1 MELKLATKRN
11 FNGNELACYI
21 EQNPD
26 TPQEK
31 WDFWATREQIGK
43 FLGYSKPRIAI
54 GKIHQ
59 RNRERLDK
67 FSTSVQLANPKKGDT
82 NLTTPSENVQT
93 ITVYSFRGLLEIC
106 RFSNQ
111 PNANKVIDILWDIAY
126 EISQTGYYAIPAVK
140 NQFDELRY
148 QNSLLRQQVDILQAQ
163 NNCLKK
169 YIEDNSSFTLLG
181 QVITPVKGVLS
192 FGEAAKLFAQN
203 GIKTGQNRLI
213 KKARE
218 KKLLA
223 KRKGRQHNQPT
234 QKAIDKGY
242 IVMVVPVGSKG
253 TPYITMKGMQFLAHE
268 LASEQFP
275 LLALLADC
283 EALNE

>member
-1 MELKLATKRN
+1 MQLKLATSRQ
-11 FNGNELACYI
+11 FNGNELACYT
-21 EQNPD
+21 EENPD

-31 WDFWATREQIGK
+31 WEFWATREQIGK
-43 FLGYSKPRIAI
+43 FLGYANPRKAI
-54 GKIHQ
+54 KDIHT

-67 FSTSVQLANPKKGDT
+67 FSKSV
-82 NLTTPSENVQT
+82 NLRKYFNGAQNEPPFRNEPVA
-93 ITVYSFRGLLEIC
+93 TVYSFRGLLEIC

-140 NQFDELRY
+140 SQLDAMRQE
-148 QNSLLRQQVDILQAQ
+148 NSLLRQQVDLLQAQ
-163 NNCLKK
+163 NKGLKK

-181 QVITPVKGVLS
+181 QCITPVKGVLS
-192 FGEAAKLFAQN
+192 VGEVAKLFAQN
-203 GIKTGQNRLI
+203 GIKIGQNRLF

-223 KRKGRQHNQPT
+223 RRKGRQHNQPT
-234 QKAIDKGY
+234 QWAIDKGY
-242 IVMVVPVGSKG
+242 CVLLVPVGLKG
-253 TPYITMKGMQFLAHE
+253 TPYLTMKGMQFLANE
-268 LASEQFP
+268 LAMEQLP
-275 LLALLADC
+275 LLKLIADC

>member
-1 MELKLATKRN
+1 MA
-11 FNGNELACYI
+11 
-21 EQNPD
+21 
-26 TPQEK
+26 
-31 WDFWATREQIGK
+31 
-43 FLGYSKPRIAI
+43 
-54 GKIHQ
+54 
-59 RNRERLDK
+59 
-67 FSTSVQLANPKKGDT
+67 
-82 NLTTPSENVQT
+82 
-93 ITVYSFRGLLEIC
+93 TVYSFRGLLEIC

-126 EISQTGYYAIPAVK
+126 EIANKGYYATPGMQI
-140 NQFDELRY
+140 QIDEMRK
-148 QNSLLRQQVDILQAQ
+148 QNDLLRGQVELLETQ
-163 NNCLKK
+163 NKALLKH
-169 YIEDNSSFTLLG
+169 IEDNYSFTLLG
-181 QVITPVKGVLS
+181 KAITPVKGVLS

-253 TPYITMKGMQFLAHE
+253 TPYLTMKGMQFFAHE

>member
-11 FNGNELACYI
+11 FNGNELACYV
-21 EQNPD
+21 EDKPD
-26 TPQEK
+26 EK
-31 WDFWATREQIGK
+31 YDFWVTREQIGR
-43 FLGYSKPRIAI
+43 FLGYSNPRKSISI
-54 GKIHQ
+54 IHQ
-59 RNRERLDK
+59 RNKERLDK
-67 FSTSVQLANPKKGDT
+67 FSSGIKLMTEAG
-82 NLTTPSENVQT
+82 ERHA
-93 ITVYSFRGLLEIC
+93 TVYSFRGLLEIC

-126 EISQTGYYAIPAVK
+126 EIANKGYYATPGMQI
-140 NQFDELRY
+140 QIDEMRK
-148 QNSLLRQQVDILQAQ
+148 QNDLLREKVTLLETQ
-163 NNCLKK
+163 NKALLKH
-169 YIEDNSSFTLLG
+169 IEDNSSFTLLG
-181 QVITPVKGVLS
+181 KAITPVKGVVS
-192 FGEAAKLFAQN
+192 VGEAAKLFAQN
-203 GIKTGQNRLI
+203 GIKIGQNRLF

-234 QKAIDKGY
+234 QWAIDKGY
-242 IVMVVPVGSKG
+242 CVLLVPVGLKG
-253 TPYITMKGMQFLAHE
+253 TPYLTMKGMQFLAHE

>member
-1 MELKLATKRN
+1 MELKLATTRN
-11 FNGNELACYI
+11 FNGNELACYT
-21 EQNPD
+21 EDN
-26 TPQEK
+26 PQEK
-31 WDFWATREQIGK
+31 YDFWATREQIGR
-43 FLGYSKPRIAI
+43 FLGYSKPGIAI

-59 RNRERLDK
+59 RNKERLDK
-67 FSTSVQLANPKKGDT
+67 FSTSVPLANPKKGYT
-82 NLTTPSENVQT
+82 NLTTPSENLQSA
-93 ITVYSFRGLLEIC
+93 TVYSFRGLLEIC

-140 NQFDELRY
+140 SQFDEMRK
-148 QNSLLRQQVDILQAQ
+148 QNDILRQQVDLLQAQ
-163 NNCLKK
+163 NKGLKK

-181 QVITPVKGVLS
+181 QSISPVKGVLS

-218 KKLLA
+218 TKMLA

-253 TPYITMKGMQFLAHE
+253 TPYLTMKGMQFFANV
-268 LASEQFP
+268 LASEQLP
-275 LLALLADC
+275 LLKLIADC

>member
-1 MELKLATKRN
+1 MELKLATTRN
-11 FNGNELACYI
+11 FNGNELACYT
-21 EQNPD
+21 EEKPD

-31 WDFWATREQIGK
+31 FEFWATREQIGK
-43 FLGYSKPRIAI
+43 FLDYADPLHGIK
-54 GKIHQ
+54 KIHQ

-67 FSTSVQLANPKKGDT
+67 FSTWVKMDHVEGGRTVKR
-82 NLTTPSENVQT
+82 NV
-93 ITVYSFRGLLEIC
+93 IVYSFRGLLEIC

-140 NQFDELRY
+140 SQFEEMRK
-148 QNSLLRQQVDILQAQ
+148 QNDFLRQQVDLLQAQ
-163 NNCLKK
+163 NKGLKK

-181 QVITPVKGVLS
+181 QSISPVKGVLS

-218 KKLLA
+218 TKMLA

-253 TPYITMKGMQFLAHE
+253 TPYLTMKGMQFFANV
-268 LASEQFP
+268 LASEQLP
-275 LLALLADC
+275 LLKLIADC

>member
-1 MELKLATKRN
+1 MELKLATTRN

-21 EQNPD
+21 EEKPD

-31 WDFWATREQIGK
+31 WEFWATREQIGR
-43 FLGYSKPRIAI
+43 FLGYENPRKAI
-54 GKIHQ
+54 GNIHD
-59 RNRERLDK
+59 RNKERLNK
-67 FSTSVQLANPKKGDT
+67 FSSAL
-82 NLTTPSENVQT
+82 NLRTEAGMRMT
-93 ITVYSFRGLLEIC
+93 TVYSFRGLLEIC

-140 NQFDELRY
+140 SQLDAMRQE
-148 QNSLLRQQVDILQAQ
+148 NSLLRQQVDLLQAQ
-163 NNCLKK
+163 NKGLKK

-181 QVITPVKGVLS
+181 QSITPAKGIFS
-192 FGEAAKLFAQN
+192 FGEGAKLFAQN
-203 GIKTGQNRLI
+203 GIKTGQNRLV

-218 KKLLA
+218 KELLA

-253 TPYITMKGMQFLAHE
+253 TPYLTMKGMQFFANE
-268 LASEQFP
+268 LAMEQLP
-275 LLALLADC
+275 LLKLIADC

>member
-1 MELKLATKRN
+1 MELKLATTRN
-11 FNGNELACYI
+11 FNGNELACYV
-21 EQNPD
+21 EDKPD

-31 WDFWATREQIGK
+31 WEFWATREQIGR
-43 FLGYSKPRIAI
+43 FLGYAEPRERIAR
-54 GKIHQ
+54 IHN
-59 RNRERLDK
+59 RNKERLDK
-67 FSTSVQLANPKKGDT
+67 FSRVVKMTTHEKKRD
-82 NLTTPSENVQT
+82 VVRDF
-93 ITVYSFRGLLEIC
+93 TVYSFRGLLEIC

-140 NQFDELRY
+140 SQFDEMRK
-148 QNSLLRQQVDILQAQ
+148 QNDFLRQQVDLLQAQ
-163 NNCLKK
+163 NKGLKK

-181 QVITPVKGVLS
+181 QSISPAKGIFS
-192 FGEAAKLFAQN
+192 FGEGAKLFAQN

-218 KKLLA
+218 KGLLA

-253 TPYITMKGMQFLAHE
+253 TPYLTMKGMQFFANE
-268 LASEQFP
+268 LAMEQLP
-275 LLALLADC
+275 LLKLIADC

>member
-1 MELKLATKRN
+1 MQLKLVTTRS
-11 FNGNELACYI
+11 FNGNELACYT
-21 EQNPD
+21 EEKPD

-31 WDFWATREQIGK
+31 WEFWATREQIGK
-43 FLGYSKPRIAI
+43 FLGYEYPREAI
-54 GKIHQ
+54 SKIHQ

-67 FSTSVQLANPKKGDT
+67 FSTGVK
-82 NLTTPSENVQT
+82 LTLVEGGRT
-93 ITVYSFRGLLEIC
+93 ITRDVKVYSFRGLLEIC

-140 NQFDELRY
+140 SQFDAMRQE
-148 QNSLLRQQVDILQAQ
+148 NSLLRQQVDLLQAQ
-163 NNCLKK
+163 NKGLQKF
-169 YIEDNSSFTLLG
+169 IEDNSSFTLLG
-181 QVITPVKGVLS
+181 QCITPVKGVLS

-218 KKLLA
+218 TKMLA

-242 IVMVVPVGSKG
+242 LVMVVPVGSKG
-253 TPYITMKGMQFLAHE
+253 TPYLTMKGMQFFANV
-268 LASEQFP
+268 LASEQLP
-275 LLALLADC
+275 LLKLIADC